1 MVKYK
6 GHWPTY
12 ILGVIEFL
20 VFNFFKF
27 DYLRSKTVGAIDL
40 PINKDTL
47 YIVYTVEVCHEA

>member
-1 MVKYK
+1 ML
-6 GHWPTY
+6 PFQS
-12 ILGVIEFL
+12 VITSNL
-20 VFNFFKF
+20 LNVFFFIKF